1 ANDLPPGIPRDP
13 ELLPPLPVG
22 DDGGEATFSFL
33 SPLFRDTSRTCGRR
47 FRTTSPC
54 LSRRC
59 ATDFGLATATRFRRS
74 CAARTARFTAFA
86 LTAGLHR
93 RTPRS
98 LSLLARCGYFLAPT
112 GGAFRFRT
120 RTARIAQTDR
130 FFCGSANRLTRRRCF
145 TGNCADHAAHERTH
159 WTANAPKHRPC
170 ARATGGFGNRRD
182 GNVLVRLL
190 LFVRCCSFS

>member
-1 ANDLPPGIPRDP
+1 MR
-13 ELLPPLPVG
+13 
-22 DDGGEATFSFL
+22 ATSSFL
-33 SPLFRDTSRTCGRR
+33 APLFRGTSRTCGR

-120 RTARIAQTDR
+120 RTARIAQTEAQLQEAQAENR
-130 FFCGSANRLTRRRCF
+130 ALQHKLASAYGKTSRTVPGGGLLKELGRRI
-145 TGNCADHAAHERTH
+145 
-159 WTANAPKHRPC
+159 
-170 ARATGGFGNRRD
+170 RR
-182 GNVLVRLL
+182 GIPN
-190 LFVRCCSFS
+190 